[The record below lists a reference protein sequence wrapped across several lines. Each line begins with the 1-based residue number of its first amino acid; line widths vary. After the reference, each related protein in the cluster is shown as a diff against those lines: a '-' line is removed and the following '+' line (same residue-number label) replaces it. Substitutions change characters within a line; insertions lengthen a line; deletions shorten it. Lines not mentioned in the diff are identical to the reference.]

1 MTNLARK
8 EDEARLERQM
18 QSGSQDQSRRSN
30 KFNSAARSA
39 WHASSVQKETDASN
53 DFSNSQGAIALAQK
67 IRSLRRTRSR
77 SERLCESVQQS
88 LNHRASWRQDART
101 APTQFPSG
109 GPVIYA
115 NTCVNNGIQ
124 YKCFL
129 FALMFVARRS
139 CISHPKRCQKP
150 DLIG

>member
-67 IRSLRRTRSR
+67 IRSLRRNPLR
-77 SERLCESVQQS
+77 SEKLCALVQQS
-88 LNHRASWRQDART
+88 LDHRASWLQDAR
-101 APTQFPSG
+101 ASQTQFPREG
-109 GPVIYA
+109 
-115 NTCVNNGIQ
+115 
-124 YKCFL
+124 
-129 FALMFVARRS
+129 
-139 CISHPKRCQKP
+139 
-150 DLIG
+150 